1 MNWKTNFVILLEI
14 TLGLLLSALFNLSV
28 PATFGILV
36 VIGFMTWWTFKDD
49 DDVPPSA
56 TQEVV

>member
-14 TLGLLLSALFNLSV
+14 TVGLLLSALFNLSV
-28 PATFGILV
+28 PATFGVLAALAI
-36 VIGFMTWWTFKDD
+36 ITWWTFKD